1 LVILKSAPIRANP
14 RNLRLIGL
22 SLSSK
27 ENSMS
32 YMQSEALYR
41 HIQGMH
47 QDKVALITGGS
58 VGIGA
63 EMARLL
69 VLSGARVLVAARQ
82 AAPLEQLRERIVAEL
97 RAAGIAEPE
106 SRIAIEANCDVGI
119 PADVT
124 RLGER
129 ALNDYGYVDYLI
141 NNAGVVGAEEMVID
155 MPIEVWRQTL
165 QANTISNY
173 ALTRQLAPAMK
184 QRGTGYVINVSSYFG
199 GEKYVAIAY
208 PNRSDYAVSKAGQ
221 RALVE
226 NLARFLGPEIQI
238 NAVAPGP
245 VDGDRLRG
253 TADRPSMFQRRA
265 RVILSNKRLGDSYAA
280 LITAYR
286 AGNQPMAD
294 LFSTLLQSDVPS
306 VMNDERQPAALR
318 QLASQI
324 WRQSD
329 PAGASRTH
337 FLTEALAKKLEA
349 RLVSGGYLSENKEP
363 RTENKEQRAA
373 HSAVGIETNSSQFV
387 RLSAHDQVSALS
399 SALPFFTQAEYER
412 EGNKVGERI
421 TGMMHLRRIPTNL
434 DVALGVIYHLA
445 DRFVSGETFHSTGGL
460 RFERAVTEGE
470 LFGKA
475 SAHRLE
481 RLRGATIYLVGEH
494 LKAHLEAL
502 VRCFLVEQ
510 QVGRVV
516 VLSETTAGAKAMSA
530 AFPQHSA
537 TGRLATIATEG
548 NLEAGFEQAR
558 AAYGA
563 PAAVVSTPFRPL
575 PKCRLAPTADG
586 DWAEVLDEAGLA
598 ELIEQ
603 QLTHHVRVA
612 KKASAID
619 NLCLALVTPATDA
632 RSSEEEFALANFVKT
647 TLHSF
652 TATLGAECE
661 RLIHYGAVNQVDL
674 TRRSRD
680 EEPRNSSEEQEEL
693 MRFVEA
699 ILLTCAPLPSPE
711 ESRYRAR
718 IYRGNAITV

>member
-1 LVILKSAPIRANP
+1 MI
-14 RNLRLIGL
+14 
-22 SLSSK
+22 
-27 ENSMS
+27 MS
-32 YMQSEALYR
+32 YMHSDALYR
-41 HIQGMH
+41 HISGMH
-47 QDKVALITGGS
+47 QDKVVVITGGS

-69 VLSGARVLVAARQ
+69 ALSGARVLVAARQ
-82 AAPLEQLRERIVAEL
+82 EAPLVQLRERIVAEL
-97 RAAGIAEPE
+97 QAAGIAEPE
-106 SRIAIEANCDVGI
+106 TRIAIEPDCDVGRSG
-119 PADVT
+119 DVA
-124 RLGER
+124 RLAER
-129 ALNDYGYVDYLI
+129 VLAEYGYVDYII

-155 MPIEVWRQTL
+155 MSIDIWRQTM

-173 ALTRQLAPAMK
+173 ALTRHLAPVMK
-184 QRGTGYVINVSSYFG
+184 RRGTGHVINVSSYFG

-208 PNRSDYAVSKAGQ
+208 PNRSDYAASKAGQ

-265 RVILSNKRLGDSYAA
+265 RVILSNKRLGDAYAA
-280 LITAYR
+280 LISAHR
-286 AGNQPMAD
+286 ATGQPMAD
-294 LFSTLLQSDVPS
+294 LFGTLLHSDVPS
-306 VMNDERQPAALR
+306 VLNNERQPAALR

-329 PAGASRTH
+329 PEGASRTH
-337 FLTEALAKKLEA
+337 FLNEALAQKLEA
-349 RLVSGGYLSENKEP
+349 RLVSGGYLQVQNGEYRMEN
-363 RTENKEQRAA
+363 
-373 HSAVGIETNSSQFV
+373 
-387 RLSAHDQVSALS
+387 ALFGTLH
-399 SALPFFTQAEYER
+399 APFFTQAEYER

-421 TGMMHLRRIPTNL
+421 TGMMHLKRIPSNL

-475 SAHRLE
+475 STHRLE

-502 VRCFLVEQ
+502 VRCFLVEYQ
-510 QVGRVV
+510 AARVV
-516 VLSETTAGAKAMSA
+516 VLSETAAGAAAMRA
-530 AFPQHSA
+530 AFPQHSG
-537 TGRLATIATEG
+537 TGRLAVIATDG
-548 NLEAGFEQAR
+548 NIEAGFDQAR
-558 AAYGA
+558 AAYGP

-575 PKCRLAPTADG
+575 PHCRLAPTADG
-586 DWAEVLDEAGLA
+586 DWTEVLDEQGLID
-598 ELIEQ
+598 LVEQ

-612 KKASAID
+612 KKAAAID

-652 TATLGAECE
+652 TATFGAECE

-674 TRRSRD
+674 TRRSRE
-680 EEPRNSSEEQEEL
+680 EEPRNTAEEQEEL
-693 MRFVEA
+693 TRFVEA